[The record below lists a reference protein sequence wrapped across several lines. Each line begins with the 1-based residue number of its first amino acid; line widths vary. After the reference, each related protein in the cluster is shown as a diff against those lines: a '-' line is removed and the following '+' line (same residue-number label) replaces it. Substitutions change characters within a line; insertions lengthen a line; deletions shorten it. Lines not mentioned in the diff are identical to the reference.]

1 VDQLGPDE
9 SIVDAQ
15 EREAN
20 TYALELLLGDH
31 AALVESVRRESRGNY
46 LRFKDAVATVAKQA
60 NVSPGLLG
68 MVAAYELTEIGQAKD
83 RWGSATN
90 LAGPDGEG
98 RGQVQT
104 ALIAR
109 LDTRGIPEEDASLLS
124 AAVLS

>member
-9 SIVDAQ
+9 STVDAQ
-15 EREAN
+15 EQEAN
-20 TYALELLLGDH
+20 AYALELLVGDH
-31 AALVESVRRESRGNY
+31 ATLVEAVRRESRGNY
-46 LRFKDAVATVAKQA
+46 LRFKDAVATVAKQG

-98 RGQVQT
+98 RGQVQA

-109 LDTRGIPEEDASLLS
+109 LNTRGMAEEDASLLS

>member
-1 VDQLGPDE
+1 
-9 SIVDAQ
+9 
-15 EREAN
+15 
-20 TYALELLLGDH
+20 
-31 AALVESVRRESRGNY
+31 VRRESRGNY